1 MSLLEHVNYVKKD
14 IMKNI
19 KTRLLHGAIAY
30 LIVFTLMF
38 KTFAIGQRSI
48 FMSNWNNE
56 ALEIFAALSLL
67 FGALAA
73 ILTMITK
80 DDV

>member
-1 MSLLEHVNYVKKD
+1 MKD
-14 IMKNI
+14 I
-19 KTRLLHGAIAY
+19 KTRLLYGAVAY

-38 KTFAIGQRSI
+38 KAFAIGQRSI

-56 ALEIFAALSLL
+56 AVEMFAALSLL
-67 FGALAA
+67 FGVLAA

-80 DDV
+80 DDA